1 MTEIAPAVEPESVS
15 PRAALSGISKQF
27 GATRALTDVSLELLS
42 GEVHAL
48 VGENGAGKSTLVKI
62 LAGNHQPDAGEIRL
76 DGELT
81 HIAGPAQAR
90 ALGIAV
96 VHQEPRLFPD
106 LTVAE
111 NVFIGHAPSGAMG
124 TIDWRGTRRAAQ
136 ALFRE
141 LDVTMDVGAPVRGL
155 SMADQQ
161 LIEIAKSLS
170 LEARILILDEP
181 TASLSAHEVE
191 RLFAIVRRLRAR
203 GVSILFVSHRLD
215 EVFDLCDRATVF
227 RDGRHVV
234 TANTADL
241 TTADLVRYMVG
252 RDVSLF
258 PKADNPVGHVVLEVE
273 GLSRIG
279 VFDDIT
285 FSVHAGEIV
294 GLAGLVGAGR
304 TEVARVLFGIDRR
317 DSGEIRLAGAPV
329 DFASP
334 SAAMAAGIAYLP
346 EDRHQNGLVLDFSI
360 AQNVTLPILP
370 RLFPRLLIRG
380 STEREVADEH
390 TAPVQGAHDGRRPDG
405 ERPVGRQPAEGR
417 ARKWLASGPRVL
429 ILDEPTRGI
438 DIGAKVEVHRIIS
451 ELAASGLAIILI
463 SSDLP
468 EVLGMSDRII
478 VLHEGRVTA
487 EIPRARATQE
497 RVMFAAT
504 GSVAADDIDV
514 TADSGLS
521 PWLTW
526 PWSRF
531 PRRPPARAG

>member
-1 MTEIAPAVEPESVS
+1 VTAVQGVAMQ
-15 PRAALSGISKQF
+15 PRAEMRGISKRF
-27 GATRALTDVSLELLS
+27 AATQALDDVSLDLLP
-42 GEVHAL
+42 GEIHAL

-62 LAGNHQPDAGEIRL
+62 LAGVHQPDSGTIWL
-76 DGELT
+76 DGEAT
-81 HIAGPAQAR
+81 QIHGPAHAR

-111 NVFIGHAPSGAMG
+111 NVFIGHAPSGRLG
-124 TIDWRGTRRAAQ
+124 TIDWGGTRRAAQ
-136 ALFRE
+136 ALFGQ
-141 LDVTMDVGAPVRGL
+141 LDVQFDVGAPVRGL

-170 LEARILILDEP
+170 VEARVLILDEP

-191 RLFAIVRRLRAR
+191 RLFAIVRRLRDR

-227 RDGRHVV
+227 RDGRHVIT
-234 TANTADL
+234 TATSEL
-241 TTADLVRYMVG
+241 TTADLVRHMVG
-252 RDVSLF
+252 RTVELF
-258 PKADNPVGHVVLEVE
+258 PKVETPVGDVLLEVE
-273 GLSRIG
+273 GLTKEG
-279 VFDDIT
+279 VFRDVG
-285 FSVHAGEIV
+285 FSVRAGEIV

-304 TEVARVLFGIDRR
+304 TEVARVLFGIDQR
-317 DSGEIRLAGAPV
+317 DGGEIRLGGVPV

-334 SAAMAAGIAYLP
+334 SAAMHAGIAYLP
-346 EDRHQNGLVLDFSI
+346 EDRHQEGLVLDFTI

-370 RLFPRLLIRG
+370 RLFPRFFVRA
-380 STEREVADEH
+380 STERKV
-390 TAPVQGAHDGRRPDG
+390 AHDYTEQFNVRMTGVDQL
-405 ERPVGRQPAEGR
+405 VGALSGGNQQKVVLA
-417 ARKWLASGPRVL
+417 KWLASGPRIL

-451 ELAASGLAIILI
+451 ELAASGLGIVLI

-468 EVLGMSDRII
+468 EVLAMSDRIV

-487 EIPRARATQE
+487 EIPRDRATEE

-504 GSVAADDIDV
+504 GSAHFDRAD
-514 TADSGLS
+514 GS
-521 PWLTW
+521 P
-526 PWSRF
+526 
-531 PRRPPARAG
+531 A